1 MNIEII
7 NVGTEL
13 LLGEIVNTNA
23 TTLQK
28 ICKDLGFNVFYQ
40 TVVGDN
46 PDRFMDCLD
55 IAFKR
60 GADMVITTG
69 GLGPTADDV
78 TKELSAKYL
87 GLEMEYLEEEAKKV
101 YDKCAF
107 VMNNPDVPSTNFKQA
122 YFPIGAY
129 ILENEV
135 GTANG
140 CVMQKGNKRIAN
152 LPGPPKEFTY
162 VLNHALVPY
171 LEKEKQKTI
180 FTYDINTMVIGESN
194 MAEKLKD
201 LIDHQDE
208 VTIALYA
215 YEDHCRCRLGVQ
227 AFNQEEADQIVA
239 STKQQAEAILKPWI
253 VDYDHLNE
261 VVFKQMKPFKLIC
274 DNKLQGPLDAFFKNP
289 LLKDTYQGLTDQIEL
304 NEDTIEIKI
313 KTLSLG
319 EQVEINYYHG
329 QHDQDVVNLLKDA
342 SLSIGKLEGK
352 IIIYLYQWLFH

>member
-28 ICKDLGFNVFYQ
+28 VCKDLGFNVFYQ

-122 YFPIGAY
+122 NFPIGA
-129 ILENEV
+129 
-135 GTANG
+135 
-140 CVMQKGNKRIAN
+140 
-152 LPGPPKEFTY
+152 
-162 VLNHALVPY
+162 
-171 LEKEKQKTI
+171 
-180 FTYDINTMVIGESN
+180 
-194 MAEKLKD
+194 
-201 LIDHQDE
+201 
-208 VTIALYA
+208 
-215 YEDHCRCRLGVQ
+215 
-227 AFNQEEADQIVA
+227 
-239 STKQQAEAILKPWI
+239 
-253 VDYDHLNE
+253 
-261 VVFKQMKPFKLIC
+261 
-274 DNKLQGPLDAFFKNP
+274 
-289 LLKDTYQGLTDQIEL
+289 
-304 NEDTIEIKI
+304 
-313 KTLSLG
+313 
-319 EQVEINYYHG
+319 
-329 QHDQDVVNLLKDA
+329 
-342 SLSIGKLEGK
+342 
-352 IIIYLYQWLFH
+352 